1 MAKTKFK
8 EELEEIN
15 KEIEPIAIKIAEEYI
30 KQNKKEV
37 KKSYDDKEEHN
48 YFNISFDEEIVIRS
62 SLAN

>member
-30 KQNKKEV
+30 KQNKKEE
-37 KKSYDDKEEHN
+37 KK
-48 YFNISFDEEIVIRS
+48 
-62 SLAN
+62 L